1 VRQMNST
8 MAAAVRRRWPPIWS
22 MGAGG
27 AGGQKKKGPTGLTAD
42 GVGGY
47 GSGGATVRGE
57 GTG

>member
-1 VRQMNST
+1 

-27 AGGQKKKGPTGLTAD
+27 AGGQKKKGPIGLTAD